1 VTHLELSRKLNT
13 SKSNIQRMVTLG
25 MPTSTEAAAR
35 AWIEAR
41 SKDNPQ
47 QQAAQTLAE
56 QRKEKIRLECA
67 LLSLRLQ
74 REQDNC
80 ELLPASEC
88 LDAVRAFLRFCLINL
103 KQKVDASAEQVAACS
118 TPNEVHKQLAE
129 LTGESWI
136 LSALTMAQQTRN
148 VRLSRM
154 MREVITSEFV
164 LIDAKLIE
172 SWIGG
177 VDKNATSLCQPKSQP
192 SENAAPSQLNQKS
205 TDSTRRTRRASS
217 T

>member
-1 VTHLELSRKLNT
+1 VTHLELSKKLNT
-13 SKSNIQRMVTLG
+13 SKSNIQRMASLG
-25 MPTSTEAAAR
+25 MPTTSEAAAR

-47 QQAAQTLAE
+47 AQAAQTLAE

-74 REQDNC
+74 REQDYC

-103 KQKVDASAEQVAACS
+103 KQKVDASAERVAACS
-118 TPNEVHKQLAE
+118 TPNEVHKQLSE

-148 VRLSRM
+148 VRLARM

-164 LIDAKLIE
+164 LIDAQTIE
-172 SWIGG
+172 SWIGP
-177 VDKNATSLCQPKSQP
+177 VDKNAASLCQPKSQP
-192 SENAAPSQLNQKS
+192 SENAKPSQLNQKS
-205 TDSTRRTRRASS
+205 TNSIRHPRKASS

>member
-1 VTHLELSRKLNT
+1 
-13 SKSNIQRMVTLG
+13 
-25 MPTSTEAAAR
+25 MPTDSEQAAR
-35 AWIEAR
+35 AWIEQR
-41 SKDNPQ
+41 SKENPQ
-47 QQAAQTLAE
+47 AVAASTLAE

-67 LLSLRLQ
+67 LLALRLQ

-88 LDAVRAFLRFCLINL
+88 LDAVRAFLRFSLISL
-103 KQKVDASAEQVAACS
+103 KQKVDSSAERVSACS
-118 TPNEVHKQLAE
+118 TPNEVHRQLSE
-129 LTGESWI
+129 LTSESWI

-148 VRLSRM
+148 VRLARM

-172 SWIGG
+172 SWVGG
-177 VDKNATSLCQPKSQP
+177 VDKNAASLCQPKSQP
-192 SENAAPSQLNQKS
+192 SENVAPPQLKPES
-205 TDSTRRTRRASS
+205 TDSTRLTQKASS